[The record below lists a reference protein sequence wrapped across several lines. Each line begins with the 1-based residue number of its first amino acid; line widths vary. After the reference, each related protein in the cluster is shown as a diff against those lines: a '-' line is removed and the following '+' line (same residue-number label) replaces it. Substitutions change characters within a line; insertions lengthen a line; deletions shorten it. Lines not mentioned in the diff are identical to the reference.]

1 MCGRALGKEWIYKR
15 FWLVVM
21 ETALEA
27 VKVAVM
33 EAVTVA
39 VMEAESVAVM
49 EAASMRL
56 SKPMTD
62 IEETGTREM
71 NRSVVFAF
79 FLLLS

>member
-1 MCGRALGKEWIYKR
+1 MEWLYKR

-27 VKVAVM
+27 VMVAVM
-33 EAVTVA
+33 EAVTATVRVA
-39 VMEAESVAVM
+39 VSVAVM
-49 EAASMRL
+49 EAASVAASMRL
-56 SKPMTD
+56 EKPMTD
-62 IEETGTREM
+62 REVTGTREM

>member
-1 MCGRALGKEWIYKR
+1 MECLYKR

-27 VKVAVM
+27 VMVAVM

-39 VMEAESVAVM
+39 VMEAVM
-49 EAASMRL
+49 EVASMRL

-62 IEETGTREM
+62 REGTGTREM

>member
-27 VKVAVM
+27 VMVAVM
-33 EAVTVA
+33 EAVA
-39 VMEAESVAVM
+39 VAVM

-62 IEETGTREM
+62 REETGTREM